1 MDFLTSKWFY
11 ISLAISVVVFF
22 AIARNFS
29 NHFLPLIKDGFVQ
42 SAVLKNGIA
51 VNADIVSAQQT
62 TMWGGNKPIYK
73 MTFRFKTQ
81 ENQEV
86 ETSILKDLSFEEIE
100 RFKPGNGT
108 TIKYDPKD
116 PQRIAL
122 YDKPLI
128 LEQ

>member
-1 MDFLTSKWFY
+1 MDFLTNKWFY
-11 ISLAISVVVFF
+11 FSLVISAVVLF
-22 AIARNFS
+22 AIVRNFS
-29 NHFLPLIKDGFVQ
+29 NHFFPLIKDGFVQ
-42 SAVLKNGIA
+42 GEVLKKGIA

-73 MTFRFKTQ
+73 MTFKFKTAQ
-81 ENQEV
+81 NQVV
-86 ETSILKDLSFEEIE
+86 EASILKDLTFEEIE

-108 TIKYDPKD
+108 TIKYDPKN

-128 LEQ
+128 LER